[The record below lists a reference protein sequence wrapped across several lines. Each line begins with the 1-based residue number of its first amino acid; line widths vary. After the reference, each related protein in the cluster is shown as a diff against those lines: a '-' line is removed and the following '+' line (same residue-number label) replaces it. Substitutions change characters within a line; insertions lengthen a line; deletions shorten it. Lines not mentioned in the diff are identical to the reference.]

1 MGKGC
6 APPCHHAGR
15 SVHRPAVVGVVVVL
29 HNTVDSVGEVVE
41 VERLENK
48 HDYMGI
54 YPRYHPVVVA
64 NQT

>member
-1 MGKGC
+1 M
-6 APPCHHAGR
+6 
-15 SVHRPAVVGVVVVL
+15 GVVVVL

-41 VERLENK
+41 VERLDNK